1 MVDFTIRVIVEDGQA
16 VKKIRGVSRALGRAE
31 DSGKRLGTVLK
42 RAFLFVATGLAVREF
57 INFSNAALEVR
68 NRLVLVNDVVADT
81 EGAYQR
87 LKQISLDT
95 RSPLRENVSLFQRA
109 AQAAGD
115 LGASTDDMFR
125 FVRAAGTALAIM
137 GGQAGTA
144 RGALI
149 QLSQAIG
156 ATRVR
161 AEEFNSI
168 LEGALPLAQ
177 AAARGIE
184 ETGGSVARLRQ
195 LIILGNLS
203 SRRFFQ
209 AILSEAE
216 TLAAQFAK
224 TIPTISQAFQNLR
237 TLGIDAAKRFNEA
250 TGAAEFLARSII
262 KLANNLES
270 LVDGIIIVTNNLDI
284 LATVIV
290 TFLIRAL
297 VLMEVSIVSRVLP
310 ALATFGTALQLLV
323 VRGGA
328 ATVAISLFNG
338 AIRLLGGPI
347 AAIVTL
353 VGALAAGFLLMRD
366 TSESLTDKMSR
377 LVGGVAQLEA
387 GLILTR
393 AAAGE
398 YGKAIAA
405 TATTQDAATR
415 TILVNTR
422 KEFEAKKSLLE
433 LELKRQ
439 IATQAER
446 VVVLAGIEDT
456 IAASERQLSL
466 VKELGAETAEGAF
479 LGFDTAGVSG
489 GSEIKTLT
497 DELDALRDGFK
508 GLRAES
514 DLAEVAI
521 DRTKEALGTD
531 FAEASAAGAAAFT
544 KLSDSLDGAKK
555 SADKI
560 TFRDIIQ
567 ALKEEKEVLLLSNV
581 ARAVRIEQLR
591 AEQDLERKLT
601 PTENALIKLYVKENE
616 AISSLNQT
624 RDSFTEG
631 LRQLGDERD
640 NLVKLF
646 DEGTISAITFRNAM
660 LENTAAAAEF
670 RISIGEGSFADGFI
684 SELIRMTEAGR
695 SFTAETGILFA
706 TFIGNFSKGFGDAI
720 SKAILGTADF
730 TESLK
735 AAAREGIGQLISSFI
750 QLGVQWVATQIL
762 ALTLGAAATAATTAL
777 ASAAAA
783 AWAPAAAFASLATF
797 GGNAGPASVGIAT
810 TLALTKALATVGG
823 LAEGGLFRGR
833 GGPTD
838 DKNLVR
844 ISDNEF
850 IVNAA
855 ATRKNLALLEAIN
868 NGQLNRLPREITF
881 AKGGLFDSERTRRIF
896 TGNSS
901 TSLNNASPANTSS
914 TTIIEGD
921 TITLSPR
928 FNFESAEAVDEFKET
943 EDDTIATM
951 SRMLEQVTRRK
962 GIRRG

>member
-16 VKKIRGVSRALGRAE
+16 VKKIKGVSRALGRAE

-57 INFSNAALEVR
+57 INFSNAALEIR

-81 EGAYQR
+81 EGAFQR

-209 AILSEAE
+209 AILGEAE

-237 TLGIDAAKRFNEA
+237 TEGIDAAKRFNEA
-250 TGAAEFLARSII
+250 TGAAEFLAKTII
-262 KLANNLES
+262 GLANNLKT
-270 LVDGIIIVTNNLDI
+270 LVDGLITAANNLDI
-284 LATVIV
+284 VATIIV

-310 ALATFGTALQLLV
+310 ALATFSTALQLLV
-323 VRGGA
+323 IRGGA
-328 ATVAISLFNG
+328 ATVAISIFNG
-338 AIRLLGGPI
+338 VIRLLGGPI

-366 TSESLTDKMSR
+366 TSESLAEKMSR

-387 GLILTR
+387 GLILTQV
-393 AAAGE
+393 AAGE

-446 VVVLAGIEDT
+446 LVVLAGIEDV

-466 VKELGAETAEGAF
+466 VKELGAETKEGTF
-479 LGFDTAGVSG
+479 LGFETAGVG
-489 GSEIKTLT
+489 DGSEIKTLT
-497 DELDALRDGFK
+497 DNLDTLRDSFK

-531 FAEASAAGAAAFT
+531 FAEASEAGAAAFT
-544 KLSDSLDGAKK
+544 KLSDSLDGTKD
-555 SADKI
+555 SADDL

-567 ALKEEKEVLLLSNV
+567 GLKDEQEILLLSGV

-591 AEQDLERKLT
+591 AEADLERKLT
-601 PTENALIKLYVKENE
+601 PTEDALIELYVRENE
-616 AISSLNQT
+616 TIDALNQT
-624 RDSFTEG
+624 RDSYIEG
-631 LRQLGDERD
+631 LRQLSEEML
-640 NLVKLF
+640 NQITLF
-646 DEGTISAITFRNAM
+646 EDGVIGATAFRNAM
-660 LENTAAAAEF
+660 LENIAAAAEF

-684 SELIRMTEAGR
+684 SEMVRMTEAGR
-695 SFTAETGILFA
+695 NFTAETGILFA
-706 TFIGNFSKGFGDAI
+706 QFVGNFSKSFGDAI
-720 SKAILGTADF
+720 AGAILGTENF
-730 TESLK
+730 KESLK

-750 QLGVQWVATQIL
+750 QLGIQWVASQIL
-762 ALTLGAAATAATTAL
+762 ALTLGAAATAAGVTQAGILATAWATPAAL
-777 ASAAAA
+777 ASL
-783 AWAPAAAFASLATF
+783 ASYGA
-797 GGNAGPASVGIAT
+797 NAGPASAGLILTVG
-810 TLALTKALATVGG
+810 LAKSLAAIGG
-823 LAEGGLFRGR
+823 LADGGLFSGK
-833 GGPTD
+833 GGPTAD
-838 DKNLVR
+838 GNLIR
-844 ISDNEF
+844 ISDGEF
-850 IVNAA
+850 VVNAA
-855 ATRKNLALLEAIN
+855 ATRKNLILLESIN
-868 NGQLNRLPREITF
+868 EGQFDRLPREVTF
-881 AKGGLFDSERTRRIF
+881 AKGGLFDSERTSRIF

-901 TSLNNASPANTSS
+901 ITNDASPANTSS

-928 FNFESAEAVDEFKET
+928 FNFETADAVDEFKET
-943 EDDTIATM
+943 EDDTLANM
-951 SRMLEQVTRRK
+951 SRMLEQVTRRR
-962 GIRRG
+962 GIRRR